1 MTQYQ
6 ENCEQSRSRGNYLD
20 RNYGAEKDPENENAR
35 N

>member
-6 ENCEQSRSRGNYLD
+6 ENCEQSRSRCNYLD
-20 RNYGAEKDPENENAR
+20 RNYVEETDPENENAG